1 MLTRC
6 PHCHTAFRVTSEQ
19 LKVRQGRVRCGAC
32 SEVFDA
38 LDSLADE
45 VAVIMPP
52 AILPAVPEHEESAA
66 PEAQAAQEA
75 VVEDAAVPPMPEPA
89 DEPVPEPATEFV
101 PEPEPQPEPEPE
113 PEPGPESEPE
123 FQPGPESEAG
133 PESDTESRPS
143 QDGEPRAEMPPEDA
157 VAEEGLPPAW
167 EGVAETP
174 PPRRWPW
181 AVGLFAMLALAV
193 VQLAYIYRVELAVL
207 SPELRPAL
215 VAGCE
220 VAGCSVPWPRRP
232 ELVGIESSDLEPAG
246 GDRLLLTAT
255 LKNRAPFVQEVPHLE
270 LTLTDTQDDAL
281 LRKVLPPAD
290 WLPAGQSAAAGFSAR
305 GELAVKLLLEAKDVP
320 AVGYRLYLFYP

>member
-6 PHCHTAFRVTSEQ
+6 PHCHTAFRVTAEQ

-45 VAVIMPP
+45 VATIVPP
-52 AILPAVPEHEESAA
+52 QATDEVR
-66 PEAQAAQEA
+66 PEASAPLEAAFAEA
-75 VVEDAAVPPMPEPA
+75 TSAPEPA
-89 DEPVPEPATEFV
+89 APVAGEIPAVAEPGDETPVLPAPEPVPEPEAEAEPETAPDPAPEPV
-101 PEPEPQPEPEPE
+101 PRPEPE
-113 PEPGPESEPE
+113 
-123 FQPGPESEAG
+123 
-133 PESDTESRPS
+133 SRPP
-143 QDGEPRAEMPPEDA
+143 QDGEEPAEVPPAATAPE
-157 VAEEGLPPAW
+157 AEALPEAW

-181 AVGLFAMLALAV
+181 AVGLFALLLLAAG
-193 VQLAYIYRVELAVL
+193 QLVYIYRVELAVL

-215 VAGCE
+215 VTACAAAGCD
-220 VAGCSVPWPRRP
+220 VPWPRRP
-232 ELVGIESSDLEPAG
+232 ELVGIDSSDLEPAG

-255 LKNRAPFVQEVPHLE
+255 LKNRAPFVQEYPHLE

-290 WLPAGQSAAAGFSAR
+290 WLPAGQPVAAGFAAR
-305 GELAVKLLLEAKDVP
+305 GELAVKLLLEAKNVP

>member
-6 PHCHTAFRVTSEQ
+6 PHCHTTFRVTSEQ

-38 LDSLADE
+38 LESLADE
-45 VAVIMPP
+45 VSLIVAPAAGNPAPGAVAEDETPVSP
-52 AILPAVPEHEESAA
+52 ESAA
-66 PEAQAAQEA
+66 PPDPAAMSAGDLKTGPGSEPESRAPQDGEKLVKA
-75 VVEDAAVPPMPEPA
+75 PPAAAVPDVETLPE
-89 DEPVPEPATEFV
+89 
-101 PEPEPQPEPEPE
+101 
-113 PEPGPESEPE
+113 
-123 FQPGPESEAG
+123 
-133 PESDTESRPS
+133 
-143 QDGEPRAEMPPEDA
+143 
-157 VAEEGLPPAW
+157 AW

-181 AVGLFAMLALAV
+181 AIGLLVLLALAAG
-193 VQLAYIYRVELAVL
+193 QLAYIYRVELAVL
-207 SPELRPAL
+207 APELRPTL
-215 VAGCE
+215 VAACE

-255 LKNRAPFVQEVPHLE
+255 LKNRAPFVQEYPHLE

-281 LRKVLPPAD
+281 LRKVLPPVD
-290 WLPAGQSAAAGFSAR
+290 WLPAGQSAADGFAAR
-305 GELAVKLLLEAKDVP
+305 GELAVKLLLEAQGVP

>member
-6 PHCHTAFRVTSEQ
+6 PHCHTTFRVTSEQ

-32 SEVFDA
+32 SQVFDA

-45 VAVIMPP
+45 VSLIVTP
-52 AILPAVPEHEESAA
+52 AADHPVPETIAEDEAPLAMEPAEEPAALPERPEPPEPAEPVEAMPAEDSNTVPAPLPGAA
-66 PEAQAAQEA
+66 PE
-75 VVEDAAVPPMPEPA
+75 PES
-89 DEPVPEPATEFV
+89 D
-101 PEPEPQPEPEPE
+101 PEPEPE
-113 PEPGPESEPE
+113 PESEPE
-123 FQPGPESEAG
+123 
-133 PESDTESRPS
+133 SRPP
-143 QDGEPRAEMPPEDA
+143 QDGETLAEAPSAAVPAAEALPE
-157 VAEEGLPPAW
+157 AW
-167 EGVAETP
+167 EGVAEAP

-181 AVGLFAMLALAV
+181 AIGLFALLVLAV
-193 VQLAYIYRVELAVL
+193 AQLAYIYRVELAVL
-207 SPELRPAL
+207 VPELRPAL
-215 VAGCE
+215 VAACE
-220 VAGCSVPWPRRP
+220 MAGCSVPWPRRP

-255 LKNRAPFVQEVPHLE
+255 LKNRAPFVQEYPHLE

-290 WLPAGQSAAAGFSAR
+290 WLPAGQTAGAGFAAR

>member
-6 PHCHTAFRVTSEQ
+6 PHCHTAFRVTSGQ

-45 VAVIMPP
+45 VSLIVT
-52 AILPAVPEHEESAA
+52 PAV
-66 PEAQAAQEA
+66 
-75 VVEDAAVPPMPEPA
+75 DN
-89 DEPVPEPATEFV
+89 PVPETVAEDEVPVTMEPAAL
-101 PEPEPQPEPEPE
+101 PEPPEPLEPAEPAEAMPAEDLKVDPEPLPGSAPGPEPDPEPEPE
-113 PEPGPESEPE
+113 
-123 FQPGPESEAG
+123 
-133 PESDTESRPS
+133 SRPP
-143 QDGEPRAEMPPEDA
+143 QDGEKL
-157 VAEEGLPPAW
+157 AEEPPAAAVPAAETLPEAW
-167 EGVAETP
+167 EGVAETL

-181 AVGLFAMLALAV
+181 AIGLFALLVLAV
-193 VQLAYIYRVELAVL
+193 AQLAYIYRVELAVL

-215 VAGCE
+215 VAGCDL
-220 VAGCSVPWPRRP
+220 AGCNVPWPRRP

-255 LKNRAPFVQEVPHLE
+255 LKNRAPFVQEYPHLE

-290 WLPAGQSAAAGFSAR
+290 WLPAGQSAAAGFAAR
-305 GELAVKLLLEAKDVP
+305 GELAVRLLLEAKDVP